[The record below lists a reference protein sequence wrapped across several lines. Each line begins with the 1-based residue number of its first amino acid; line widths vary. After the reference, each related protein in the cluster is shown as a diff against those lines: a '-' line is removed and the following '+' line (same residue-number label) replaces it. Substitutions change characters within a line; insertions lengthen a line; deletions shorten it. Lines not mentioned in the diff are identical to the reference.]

1 MKLLTRD
8 VQCCIYSQQHSKHQL
23 LGARIIF
30 TASVDGASNSTRGA
44 DILIDYALI
53 SVKLENGVIINVI
66 TFKFMVSIHT
76 HQATRLQF
84 PLRLAWGM
92 TIYQSFSLKLI
103 VFFYDR
109 QILGA
114 KIARKWYGDD
124 CYVMMLRFKC
134 LIFPHFWHKTQACH
148 IHVFTHHYIIV

>member
-1 MKLLTRD
+1 M
-8 VQCCIYSQQHSKHQL
+8 
-23 LGARIIF
+23 
-30 TASVDGASNSTRGA
+30 NN
-44 DILIDYALI
+44 ALI
-53 SVKLENGVIINVI
+53 YVKLENGAIINVI

-76 HQATRLQF
+76 NQATRLQF

-124 CYVMMLRFKC
+124 CYVMMLKVKC
-134 LIFPHFWHKTQACH
+134 LNFLSFLA
-148 IHVFTHHYIIV
+148 